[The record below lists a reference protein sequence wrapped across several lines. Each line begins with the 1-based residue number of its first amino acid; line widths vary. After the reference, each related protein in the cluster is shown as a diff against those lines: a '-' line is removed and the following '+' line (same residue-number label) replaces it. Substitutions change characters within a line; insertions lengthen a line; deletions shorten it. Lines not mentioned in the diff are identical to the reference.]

1 MALIN
6 QISKITFSISTSPF
20 YPPSCYF
27 FRVLSTQPQM
37 TSRINQKFKAENTK
51 PQPELAHTL
60 PQTHQKKIP
69 APTRSF
75 KPMTH
80 LLRSSLADLL
90 RSKPP
95 YLKSQLVHQLLPPPQ
110 TGSTRTCFSS
120 ALTIY
125 RRGFFA
131 IINDIL
137 AAYVLRFEVEYIGSE
152 KCVARY
158 EVAGHTRGW

>member
-60 PQTHQKKIP
+60 PQTHQKKNSSSNPFFQTHDSPSSFIP
-69 APTRSF
+69 RGPPPIQASVSQISTCPPT
-75 KPMTH
+75 PPPTANWLYAHM
-80 LLRSSLADLL
+80 LQLRLDD
-90 RSKPP
+90 
-95 YLKSQLVHQLLPPPQ
+95 LPP
-110 TGSTRTCFSS
+110 R
-120 ALTIY
+120 
-125 RRGFFA
+125 
-131 IINDIL
+131 IL
-137 AAYVLRFEVEYIGSE
+137 RDYQ
-152 KCVARY
+152 
-158 EVAGHTRGW
+158 